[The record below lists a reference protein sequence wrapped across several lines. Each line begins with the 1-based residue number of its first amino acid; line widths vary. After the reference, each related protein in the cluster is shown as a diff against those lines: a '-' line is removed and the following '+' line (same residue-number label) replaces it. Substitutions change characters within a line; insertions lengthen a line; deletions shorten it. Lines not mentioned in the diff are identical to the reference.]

1 VGSTTYNVP
10 DATGLASGTLSFM
23 AERCVLITGGAGGI
37 GSALARKL
45 VARGDKVAL
54 FGRRIEALDERVAEL
69 GPSAMAVAGDATKP
83 EDLQNAVDAAVERF
97 GTLDGLAHCV
107 GSIRL
112 KSLHL
117 TTPEEFVETLTTNL
131 TSAFLACRAALGP
144 MRRQG
149 FGSIV
154 LVSTVA
160 VHQGLNN
167 HETISAA
174 KGGIEGLV
182 RSAAMTYARANIRFN
197 AVAPALTET
206 PLAAPL
212 LRSDAARAFSEAM
225 HPLGRLGAADD
236 VAGPMAFL
244 LGPESGWV
252 TGQVWG
258 IDGGLGAGLG
268 PPRAVTTK
276 V

>member
-1 VGSTTYNVP
+1 
-10 DATGLASGTLSFM
+10 M
-23 AERCVLITGGAGGI
+23 ADRCVLITGGAGGI
-37 GSALARKL
+37 GSALARLL
-45 VARGDKVAL
+45 VGRGDKVAL
-54 FGRRIEALDERVAEL
+54 FGRRAEPLDALAAEL
-69 GPSAMAVAGDATKP
+69 GDASIALAGDATRP
-83 EDLQNAVDAAVERF
+83 EDLQAAVDAAVGRF
-97 GTLDGLAHCV
+97 GSLDGLAHCV

-117 TTPEEFVETLTTNL
+117 TTPEEFAETLATNL

-149 FGSIV
+149 SGSIV

-167 HETISAA
+167 HESIAAA

-212 LRSDAARAFSEAM
+212 LRSEAARAFSEAM
-225 HPLGRLGAADD
+225 HPLGRLGRAED
-236 VAGPMAFL
+236 VARPMAYL
-244 LGPESGWV
+244 LGEESAWV
-252 TGQVWG
+252 TGQIWG

-268 PPRAVTTK
+268 PPRAAK